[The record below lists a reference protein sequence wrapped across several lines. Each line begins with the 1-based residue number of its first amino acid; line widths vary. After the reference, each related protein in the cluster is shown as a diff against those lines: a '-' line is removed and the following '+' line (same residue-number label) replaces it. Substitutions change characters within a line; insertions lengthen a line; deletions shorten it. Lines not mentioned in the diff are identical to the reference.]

1 MAYGPQE
8 EKRDRE
14 LSRKVK
20 VFSGLPDPKASAL
33 KWSIIP
39 ILFVFYQLS
48 STGPKIRWRDASD
61 SVGVEIGFF
70 GLIIKTIPIAILFFS
85 VAYHFC
91 DKKRLEKF
99 RRRFKELGGGLIHMG
114 EDDNSWTN
122 WRF

>member
-1 MAYGPQE
+1 MTYGPQE

-14 LSRKVK
+14 LSRK

-39 ILFVFYQLS
+39 ILFVFYQLAS
-48 STGPKIRWRDASD
+48 NGPHFRWRDASD
-61 SVGVEIGFF
+61 SVGVEVGFF
-70 GLIIKTIPIAILFFS
+70 GLIMGTIPIAIIFFS

-91 DKKRLEKF
+91 GKKYDEKSL
-99 RRRFKELGGGLIHMG
+99 RRFKEMGGGRMHMP
-114 EDDNSWTN
+114 EEDNSWTN